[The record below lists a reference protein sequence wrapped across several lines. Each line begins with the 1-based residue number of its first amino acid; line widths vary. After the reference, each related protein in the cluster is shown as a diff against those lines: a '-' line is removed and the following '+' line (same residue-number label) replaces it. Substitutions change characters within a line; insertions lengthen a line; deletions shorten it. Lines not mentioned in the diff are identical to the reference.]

1 MFYSFTLLLQISFIV
16 HNFSINMII
25 TYGAFLLVFTN
36 ALMLMAFSIA
46 MEDAVMK
53 IIDEANSSFWS
64 TDSVGPEVQHIIRNK
79 SAKTNHLLLSIY
91 AVLLLSSI
99 VMFPIFGDH
108 REWSVCE
115 VAFDHYLGAW
125 SKFFTQLL
133 SWSCPVMF
141 YVSLRPTGGI
151 LYVIEGISL
160 QIFLI
165 NQRILQVSDDHP
177 DYDKLKVGQ
186 KILWQNKIFHTLL
199 SCIKH
204 HVIIVKVFKKLLG
217 IVKLTITM
225 VIIIGVL
232 GCIALVSFV
241 MLVFENA
248 STIMKLRLG
257 VLSTAA
263 IIVIVLYCQAGQKI
277 SDQMEGIF
285 DTLTQCSWYNWDAKN
300 KQILLIF
307 VKNSLKSCSLGF
319 AGYVADYQLAVSIM
333 RTSFSYGVVLYNLGS
348 LSDNSNSH

>member
-1 MFYSFTLLLQISFIV
+1 
-16 HNFSINMII
+16 
-25 TYGAFLLVFTN
+25 
-36 ALMLMAFSIA
+36 
-46 MEDAVMK
+46 
-53 IIDEANSSFWS
+53 
-64 TDSVGPEVQHIIRNK
+64 
-79 SAKTNHLLLSIY
+79 
-91 AVLLLSSI
+91 
-99 VMFPIFGDH
+99 MFPIFGDH

-151 LYVIEGISL
+151 LYVTEGISL

-241 MLVFENA
+241 MLV
-248 STIMKLRLG
+248 R
-257 VLSTAA
+257 V
-263 IIVIVLYCQAGQKI
+263 
-277 SDQMEGIF
+277 
-285 DTLTQCSWYNWDAKN
+285 
-300 KQILLIF
+300 
-307 VKNSLKSCSLGF
+307 
-319 AGYVADYQLAVSIM
+319 
-333 RTSFSYGVVLYNLGS
+333 NLW
-348 LSDNSNSH
+348 

>member
-1 MFYSFTLLLQISFIV
+1 
-16 HNFSINMII
+16 
-25 TYGAFLLVFTN
+25 
-36 ALMLMAFSIA
+36 MLMAFSIA

-204 HVIIVKVFKKLLG
+204 HVIIVKYDDDKHL
-217 IVKLTITM
+217 
-225 VIIIGVL
+225 
-232 GCIALVSFV
+232 
-241 MLVFENA
+241 
-248 STIMKLRLG
+248 
-257 VLSTAA
+257 
-263 IIVIVLYCQAGQKI
+263 
-277 SDQMEGIF
+277 
-285 DTLTQCSWYNWDAKN
+285 
-300 KQILLIF
+300 
-307 VKNSLKSCSLGF
+307 
-319 AGYVADYQLAVSIM
+319 
-333 RTSFSYGVVLYNLGS
+333 
-348 LSDNSNSH
+348 